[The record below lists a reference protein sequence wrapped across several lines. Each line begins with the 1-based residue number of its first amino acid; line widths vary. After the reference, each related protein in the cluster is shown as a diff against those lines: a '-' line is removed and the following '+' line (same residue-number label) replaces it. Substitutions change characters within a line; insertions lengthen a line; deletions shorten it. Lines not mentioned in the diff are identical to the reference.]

1 VVEMSKEDGFRISHP
16 LEPDQGLG
24 LYKKERVMNI
34 RPTEAVVDLDAIAFN
49 IRSLKN
55 HVGPG
60 PRFMAVVKAD
70 AYGHGIIHVAKTAA
84 KAGADWLGVAL
95 LEEAVALR
103 RAGIDLPILVLGE
116 AFSKGA
122 ELYVEYDIRATVCSL
137 DSLLALNR
145 AGELGGSKVRV
156 HVKVDTG
163 MGRIGLEPDQVLPM
177 IERAQALR
185 NIQIEGL
192 FSHFA
197 SADEEDK
204 TFSFDQL
211 DRFKKV
217 ISTLENRGIGIPIK
231 HFAGSAATIDIPE
244 SYFDMV
250 RPGISIYGAYP
261 SEEVDHSVPLK
272 PAMTM
277 KTAISFLKEVESG
290 TPLSYGRTYRTQRRS
305 RIATLPVG
313 YGDGYPRLLSNRG
326 EVLVAGQRAPV
337 VGRVCMDMT
346 LIDVTHIPGVSVGAE
361 VVLFGKQGNAE
372 IRVDELASKTG
383 TISYEILCT
392 ITKRVPRQY
401 VGAL

>member
-1 VVEMSKEDGFRISHP
+1 MSKEDGFRISHP

-122 ELYVEYDIRATVCSL
+122 EQYVEYDIRATVCSL

>member
-1 VVEMSKEDGFRISHP
+1 
-16 LEPDQGLG
+16 
-24 LYKKERVMNI
+24 MNI

>member
-1 VVEMSKEDGFRISHP
+1 
-16 LEPDQGLG
+16 
-24 LYKKERVMNI
+24 
-34 RPTEAVVDLDAIAFN
+34 
-49 IRSLKN
+49 
-55 HVGPG
+55 
-60 PRFMAVVKAD
+60 
-70 AYGHGIIHVAKTAA
+70 
-84 KAGADWLGVAL
+84 
-95 LEEAVALR
+95 
-103 RAGIDLPILVLGE
+103 
-116 AFSKGA
+116 
-122 ELYVEYDIRATVCSL
+122 
-137 DSLLALNR
+137 
-145 AGELGGSKVRV
+145 
-156 HVKVDTG
+156 
-163 MGRIGLEPDQVLPM
+163 M

-231 HFAGSAATIDIPE
+231 HFAGSAATIDILE